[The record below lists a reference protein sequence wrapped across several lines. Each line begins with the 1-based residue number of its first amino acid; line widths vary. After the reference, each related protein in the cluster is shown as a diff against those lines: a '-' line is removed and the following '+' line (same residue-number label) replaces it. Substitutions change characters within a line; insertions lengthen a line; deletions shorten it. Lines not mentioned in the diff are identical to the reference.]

1 MNLIDL
7 KVLNENVGV
16 VIKEV
21 MKFCGKILNVVFF
34 VVIVKRVVDLK
45 LFVFYK

>member
-7 KVLNENVGV
+7 KVLNEKVGV

-21 MKFCGKILNVVFF
+21 MNFCGKILYVVFF

>member
-7 KVLNENVGV
+7 KVLNEKVG